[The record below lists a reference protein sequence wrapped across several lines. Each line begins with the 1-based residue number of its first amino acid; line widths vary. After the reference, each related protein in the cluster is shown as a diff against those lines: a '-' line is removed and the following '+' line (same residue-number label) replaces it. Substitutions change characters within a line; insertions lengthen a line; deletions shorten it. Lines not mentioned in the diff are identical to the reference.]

1 MLAPARLSNEPSS
14 APAIKAES
22 SSGFM
27 NGVPA
32 GTGLF
37 FHSETEVSSA
47 FLVKACPLK
56 EKENVTVNFPS
67 FLGTPEM
74 SPVSAE

>member
-1 MLAPARLSNEPSS
+1 
-14 APAIKAES
+14 
-22 SSGFM
+22 M